1 MNTIKCCV
9 LCLLLGAAFATAQ
22 QTAPSTDDLNFTHS
36 GNDFLRV
43 CEPPS
48 KPLDII
54 RGACQGYVIG
64 VLEGAVLGPQSY
76 CPGPNVTSGQTYRI
90 VVKFINDHP
99 EESDHEARI
108 LIVDAAVSAFPCHP
122 NK

>member
-1 MNTIKCCV
+1 M
-9 LCLLLGAAFATAQ
+9 
-22 QTAPSTDDLNFTHS
+22 
-36 GNDFLRV
+36 
-43 CEPPS
+43 
-48 KPLDII
+48 
-54 RGACQGYVIG
+54 G

-99 EESDHEARI
+99 EKSDHEARI
-108 LIVDAAVSAFPCHP
+108 LIVNAAASAFPCHA